1 MVSGDTHLVKDHV
14 SGVGA
19 TDAHLVLMLAHGHAG
34 SVPFHDEQ
42 GDAVLALGGVCGAGH
57 GIQVGYTAVG
67 DEGLAAGDDILIA
80 VLDSLGLAVAGIGAG
95 LRLGDTHSPEST
107 FSQALT
113 PILLLLL
120 RAGQQHG
127 LPAEGLCTEGVGEAS
142 VMIRHGLADV
152 HNGGHI
158 QTGTAVLLGNVDT
171 PEAQVHQLPNLI
183 HGAMALSVPLIHI
196 GIYLFLHEIMDHSHQ
211 VLLVLGHQLEF
222 THLRHLIIDV
232 ILQDLNSAALEGGL
246 ALFNKRIHGLPV
258 VLGEAADVLGL
269 HLVLH
274 TGVQLLIVD
283 A

>member
-1 MVSGDTHLVKDHV
+1 
-14 SGVGA
+14 
-19 TDAHLVLMLAHGHAG
+19 
-34 SVPFHDEQ
+34 
-42 GDAVLALGGVCGAGH
+42 
-57 GIQVGYTAVG
+57 
-67 DEGLAAGDDILIA
+67 
-80 VLDSLGLAVAGIGAG
+80 
-95 LRLGDTHSPEST
+95 
-107 FSQALT
+107 
-113 PILLLLL
+113 
-120 RAGQQHG
+120 
-127 LPAEGLCTEGVGEAS
+127 
-142 VMIRHGLADV
+142 
-152 HNGGHI
+152 
-158 QTGTAVLLGNVDT
+158 
-171 PEAQVHQLPNLI
+171 
-183 HGAMALSVPLIHI
+183 MALSVPLIHI